1 MAKISFLKS
10 QKIELRRYWLGCLVE
25 FASGSLDNSF
35 KESLLNV
42 ANKVNNITRLQY
54 IFNRYYATDSCTN

>member
-25 FASGSLDNSF
+25 FASGSKDSKKL
-35 KESLLNV
+35 K
-42 ANKVNNITRLQY
+42 QY
-54 IFNRYYATDSCTN
+54 ILPDMLEISSFDKNLLTEPLANSNPTK